1 MSLLPTQV
9 LCPMLPKVRD
19 LVEKRVRLDDN
30 TLNVVLD
37 EKDPDR
43 WWNTFEV
50 NVRGVYNTVRYVF
63 VMIFPQRIS
72 S

>member
-1 MSLLPTQV
+1 
-9 LCPMLPKVRD
+9 MLPKVRD